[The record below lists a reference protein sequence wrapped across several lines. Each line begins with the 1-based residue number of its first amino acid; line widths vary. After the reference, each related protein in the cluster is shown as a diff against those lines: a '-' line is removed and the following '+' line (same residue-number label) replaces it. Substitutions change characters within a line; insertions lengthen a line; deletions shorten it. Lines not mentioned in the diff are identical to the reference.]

1 MPAIRRHI
9 HIATTPRAVWNA
21 LTTAEGLGRWLADE
35 VRIEPR
41 QGGRVVL
48 TRKNAEGET
57 VEARGL
63 IHKWRPISHFEIAFE
78 RLGSYPGRGSHLAF
92 QLTQDGGEARL
103 SLQQSGGEAL
113 DDAETTRRLDDQ
125 WRADFAR
132 LQALLDAP

>member
-9 HIATTPRAVWNA
+9 HIATAPRAVWNA
-21 LTTAEGLGRWLADE
+21 LTTPEGLTKWLADE

-48 TRKNAEGET
+48 TRTGPDGEKI
-57 VEARGL
+57 EARGL

-78 RLGSYPGRGSHLAF
+78 RLGAYAGRGTHLAF
-92 QLTQDGGEARL
+92 QLTQDGTEARL

-113 DDAETTRRLDDQ
+113 EDPVQWKVMDDE
-125 WRADFAR
+125 WRAALGN
-132 LQALLDAP
+132 LQARLDAP